1 MDLQPFLEFA
11 VFAALGLASF
21 GVWWA
26 VYEHV
31 LTRGYSTR
39 EAVFGRTPNVA
50 VALDVAGGFLAMGL
64 LNYAVI
70 AGPALSSFALDVEAA
85 GLELLGTL
93 VLLALLRMAFAAG
106 LRGWFGSRR
115 DAQGDLISLNNEL
128 FRQRNVATG
137 LFSLALY
144 AILVAGL
151 VELDLLNLT
160 GARLASAWNLLG
172 AWGVGLATVLLHSWL
187 YLGLGGARNLLSES
201 FHHNNPAAPSSLLGL
216 LAGVLVLNHR
226 LLPPLA
232 LGPHAFAAAA
242 HWYFLGLAIASVF
255 VLRAVVYGL
264 LRALAGVRLRHELLE
279 RRNAAWGLL
288 DGAVIFALFQI
299 LTALIA

>member
-1 MDLQPFLEFA
+1 MNPQPFVEFA
-11 VFAALGLASF
+11 VFAAVGIASF
-21 GVWWA
+21 LVWWV

-39 EAVFGRTPNVA
+39 EAVFGRAPNVA
-50 VALDVAGGFLAMGL
+50 VALDVAGGFLAMGI
-64 LNYAVI
+64 LNHAVI

-85 GLELLGTL
+85 ALELLGTL
-93 VLLALLRMAFAAG
+93 VLLALLRMAIAAG

-137 LFSLALY
+137 LFSTALY

-160 GARLASAWNLLG
+160 GFRLASTWNMLG
-172 AWGVGLATVLLHSWL
+172 AWLVGLATVLLHSWL
-187 YLGLGGARNLLSES
+187 YLGLGGARHILAES

-216 LAGVLVLNHR
+216 LAGVLLLNHR
-226 LLPPLA
+226 LMAPLG
-232 LGPHAFAAAA
+232 LGPHAFATAG
-242 HWYFLGLAIASVF
+242 HWYLLGLGIAAVF
-255 VLRAVVYGL
+255 VLRAVLYLLLRGL
-264 LRALAGVRLRHELLE
+264 LGVRLRQELLE
-279 RRNAAWGLL
+279 RRNAAWGIL

-299 LTALIA
+299 LIALIA